1 MTRHV
6 QDVRLDSENVVR
18 GDALV
23 EILARMRSG
32 MQDVSFMLARLRM
45 VGVQYYCLYISLIGQ
60 YSWLARSPVA
70 PWKKVCF
77 LAVVISF
84 QVKAAS

>member
-1 MTRHV
+1 M
-6 QDVRLDSENVVR
+6 R

-45 VGVQYYCLYISLIGQ
+45 VGVQYYCSSLEESMFSCSCHKLSSQGC
-60 YSWLARSPVA
+60 L
-70 PWKKVCF
+70 
-77 LAVVISF
+77 VVYKEERKLRKLHKLRI
-84 QVKAAS
+84 